1 MKISRHGAL
10 LLFPLLA
17 VALSLTLPAD
27 SQGQGKGKGK
37 TPAPAAAPVVNPL
50 TPTGA
55 QRGQTLDLNLAG
67 ANLAGPTGMLL
78 GFPAKVSFPVD
89 EKEKEPN
96 GSDNAKLRVKL
107 EIPADAPI
115 GFHPLRLATTRGV
128 SNLRLFCIDDLPQV
142 VEVGANRMKTPQ
154 AVPLP
159 CVVVGATDAEQ
170 GDVYKFSVQAGQSL
184 SFDLI
189 GRRMGSTIDA
199 QLSIFNA
206 KTMREV
212 AHDNDSP
219 GCQTDPRIRYTFKEA
234 GEYLVEVKDVLY
246 RGGAEFFY
254 RLRIGDFPLATTPYP
269 LAAKR
274 GSKAKIGFIGSAL
287 DGVAPVEV
295 DIPTDPMTSVVWIAP
310 KGKSGLHGW
319 PVALTVSDLDETTE
333 TEPNQDAKTANRIA
347 VPAGISGRFEKGD
360 DSDTYV
366 FTAKKGQ
373 KLLIEA
379 QTLELNS
386 PSLVYVVL
394 KNAKG
399 AELAKS
405 NAQAVPPLDQRIEF
419 TASEDGDYFV
429 EVSHL
434 NFAGGPSEVY
444 RLTVR
449 PASNGFDLTLPAD
462 RFDLAASS
470 VVPIPVQVTR
480 RGYTGPIELSIVGP
494 AGLVGTSTVK
504 AGQNAGVV
512 VVFAKGETPMGAYS
526 VTVQGK
532 ATVDG
537 QPITQLASVRGTIGI
552 ALGGI
557 AYPPLHLH
565 HPVALAVKE
574 KAPFGLT
581 VTMNPPDGVPGTT
594 PSILITAKRDAGF
607 TDEITLIAPTG
618 LPANVP
624 VPKITSIPKDKNEIS
639 FPLDLN
645 GKAPPGDY
653 FVLFTAKA
661 KHQDKEY
668 TAAALPLALTV
679 GMPFDL
685 KVEPSPLVLTPG
697 QTGKLKL
704 TAIRKGG
711 YKGPIAL
718 EIRKLPAN
726 VTAGK
731 AMFAA
736 DQSTTEV
743 DIIAAPTAAPGDK
756 TDVDVLGTASALNNL
771 QNASP
776 AFTVRIQKK

>member
-1 MKISRHGAL
+1 MKIPRHGAT

-17 VALSLTLPAD
+17 FALSLGTP
-27 SQGQGKGKGK
+27 STSWGQKDKGKPPV
-37 TPAPAAAPVVNPL
+37 PALAPNLNPL
-50 TPTGA
+50 APTGA
-55 QRGQTLDLNLAG
+55 QRGQSLDLNLAG

-78 GFPAKVSFPVD
+78 GFPAKASFPVD
-89 EKEKEPN
+89 DKAKDKN
-96 GSDNAKLRVKL
+96 GADNAKLLVRL
-107 EIPADAPI
+107 EIPADAPV
-115 GFHPLRLATTRGV
+115 GWYPLRLATARGV

-142 VEVGANRMKTPQ
+142 IEAGANRMKTPQ
-154 AVPLP
+154 PVPVP
-159 CVVVGATDAEQ
+159 CVVLGAADAEQ
-170 GDVYKFSVQAGQSL
+170 GDVYKITVQAGQSL
-184 SFDLI
+184 SFDLL
-189 GRRMGSTIDA
+189 GRRFGSAIDA
-199 QLSIFNA
+199 QLSLFNA

-234 GEYLVEVKDVLY
+234 GDYLVEVKDVLY
-246 RGGAEFFY
+246 RGGAEYFY

-274 GSKAKIGFIGSAL
+274 GTKATIGFIGPAV
-287 DGVAPVEV
+287 DGAAPVEV
-295 DIPTDPMTSVVWIAP
+295 AIPADPAINVVWVAP

-319 PVALTVSDLDETTE
+319 PVALAVSDLDETTE
-333 TEPNQDAKTANRIA
+333 TEPNNDATKANRVT
-347 VPAGISGRFEKGD
+347 VPIGISGRFEKGD
-360 DSDTYV
+360 DSDVYV
-366 FTAKKGQ
+366 FAAKKGQ

-386 PSLVYVVL
+386 PSLVYLVL

-405 NAQAVPPLDQRIEF
+405 NAQAVPPADQRIEF
-419 TASEDGDYFV
+419 TATDDGDYLV

-449 PASNGFDLTLPAD
+449 PASSGFDLTLPAD

-480 RGYTGPIELSIVGP
+480 RGYAGPIELVVVGP
-494 AGLVGTSTVK
+494 AGFTGTATVK

-526 VTVQGK
+526 ITIQGK
-532 ATVDG
+532 ATIDG
-537 QPITQLASVRGTIGI
+537 QPVTQLASVRGSIGL

-565 HPVALAVKE
+565 HAVALAVKE

-581 VTMNPPDGVPGTT
+581 VSMNPPDGVPGTT
-594 PSILITAKRDAGF
+594 PSIVITAKRDAGF

-624 VPKITSIPKDKNEIS
+624 VPKITSIPKDKIEIS

-645 GKAPPGDY
+645 GKAPLGDY

-661 KHQDKEY
+661 KHLDKEY
-668 TAAALPLALTV
+668 SAAALPLALTV

-685 KVEPSPLVLTPG
+685 KAEPSPLVLAPG

-711 YKGPIAL
+711 YKGPIAV

-731 AMFAA
+731 ALFAA
-736 DQSTTEV
+736 DQTTVEV

-776 AFTVRIQKK
+776 AFTVRIMKK

>member
-1 MKISRHGAL
+1 MKMTRHGAL

-17 VALSLTLPAD
+17 VALSLNMPAD
-27 SQGQGKGKGK
+27 SRGQGKGKGK
-37 TPAPAAAPVVNPL
+37 TAAPAAAPVVNPL

-78 GFPAKVSFPVD
+78 GFPAKFSFPID

-96 GSDNAKLRVKL
+96 GADNAKLRVKL

-115 GFHPLRLATTRGV
+115 GWHSLRLATARGV
-128 SNLRLFCIDDLPQV
+128 SNLRLFCIDDLPQI

-154 AVPLP
+154 PVPVP
-159 CVVVGATDAEQ
+159 SVVVGTVDVEQ
-170 GDVYKFSVQAGQSL
+170 GDVYKITVQAGQSL

-189 GRRMGSTIDA
+189 GRRMGSAIDA
-199 QLSIFNA
+199 QLSIFHA
-206 KTMREV
+206 KTMREI

-274 GSKAKIGFIGSAL
+274 GTKAKISFIGPAVQ
-287 DGVAPVEV
+287 GVALVEV
-295 DIPTDPMTSVVWIAP
+295 VVPSDPVINVVWVAP
-310 KGKSGLHGW
+310 KGASGLHGW
-319 PVALTVSDLDETTE
+319 PVALAVSDIDEATE
-333 TEPNQDAKTANRIA
+333 TEPNNDAKTANRIA
-347 VPAGISGRFEKGD
+347 VPSGVSGRFEKGD
-360 DSDTYV
+360 DSDVYV
-366 FTAKKGQ
+366 FAAKKGQ
-373 KLLIEA
+373 KLMIEA

-386 PSLVYVVL
+386 PSLVYLVL

-399 AELAKS
+399 AELAKT

-419 TASEDGDYFV
+419 TASEDGDYSV

-444 RLTVR
+444 RLSVR
-449 PASNGFDLTLPAD
+449 PSSNGFDLTLPAD
-462 RFDLAASS
+462 RFELAASS
-470 VVPIPVQVTR
+470 VAAIPVQVTR
-480 RGYTGPIELSIVGP
+480 RGYAGPIELSLVGP
-494 AGLVGTSTVK
+494 AGFTGTAAVK

-512 VVFAKGETPMGAYS
+512 VVFAKGEVPMGGYS
-526 VTVQGK
+526 IMLQGK

-537 QPITQLASVRGTIGI
+537 QPVTQMASVRGAVGL
-552 ALGGI
+552 ALGGV

-574 KAPFGLT
+574 KAPFTLT
-581 VTMNPPDGVPGTT
+581 AVMNPPDGVPGTT
-594 PSILITAKRDAGF
+594 PSIVVSVKRDAGF

-624 VPKITSIPKDKNEIS
+624 APKIVPIPKDKNEIS

-645 GKAPPGDY
+645 GKAPLGDY

-704 TAIRKGG
+704 TAVRKGG
-711 YKGPIAL
+711 YKGPIAV

-736 DQSTTEV
+736 DQTTTEV
-743 DIIAAPTAAPGDK
+743 DIVAAPTAAPGDK

-776 AFTVRIQKK
+776 VFTVRIQKK